1 MLDSLPPYTFQI
13 VGGIIVLF
21 VGVKLIKKILGGG
34 GDHST
39 TMQGSCS
46 CGWSGT
52 MSKYRPT
59 CPRCGTRL

>member
-39 TMQGSCS
+39 TMQGS
-46 CGWSGT
+46 
-52 MSKYRPT
+52 
-59 CPRCGTRL
+59 